1 MANGTNIFRFV
12 ITKVNPLPNETLI
25 CIHERGIIT
34 EPESVEIRNK
44 IILLNKQTKK
54 HSNDAAWQRNATSP
68 WTKQLEDKKLT
79 VFQSE
84 TISVS
89 GYCLQPLINQIKSKN
104 IGGGVWNTF

>member
-54 HSNDAAWQRNATSP
+54 HSNDAA
-68 WTKQLEDKKLT
+68 
-79 VFQSE
+79 
-84 TISVS
+84 
-89 GYCLQPLINQIKSKN
+89 
-104 IGGGVWNTF
+104 